1 MNACE
6 RFLKALDIEYAYNL
20 AKKMEQYR
28 SNPVLGYRTAGS
40 EAERLTGDMLYTEMK
55 NIGLC
60 EVCKDPIHV
69 DAWEFKRAV
78 LTYEDALGN
87 CRKMQLGAY
96 QTTLVT
102 DSRRSAR
109 PFPCRSGSSGC
120 G

>member
-69 DAWEFKRAV
+69 DAWSLKELCLRM
-78 LTYEDALGN
+78 
-87 CRKMQLGAY
+87 KMHWEIAERCSLAHI
-96 QTTLVT
+96 
-102 DSRRSAR
+102 RRH
-109 PFPCRSGSSGC
+109 
-120 G
+120 